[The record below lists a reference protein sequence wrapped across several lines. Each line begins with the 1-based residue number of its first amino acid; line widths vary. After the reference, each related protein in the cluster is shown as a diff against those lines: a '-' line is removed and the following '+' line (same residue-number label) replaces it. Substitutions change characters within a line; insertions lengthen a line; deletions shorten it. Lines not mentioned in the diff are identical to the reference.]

1 MHSISRMPA
10 KLLIESFIE
19 NAMLM
24 DVSTLDMKLIVNG
37 TKSVIV
43 QRKIPSR
50 RVVENSIF
58 KQRHPKVYLFNKSQG
73 VFGECLCEL
82 TFDNINCEEKS
93 GRKSYNAYG
102 IVDKVYR
109 DEYKENPDK
118 FADVIARLNS
128 KINLNGTNLTYEEF
142 RNQVGIGNYIFFVIK
157 ELIVYQSP
165 LELDD
170 FYIAR
175 MGKNGDFA
183 PSDKYK
189 VPRGW
194 CYVVRKTEENKKLV
208 KQFKEKWE

>member
-10 KLLIESFIE
+10 ELLFESFIE

-43 QRKIPSR
+43 QRKIPSS

-118 FADVIARLNS
+118 FAGVIARLNS

-175 MGKNGDFA
+175 LGKNGN
-183 PSDKYK
+183 
-189 VPRGW
+189 R
-194 CYVVRKTEENKKLV
+194 RKQEVGKTI
-208 KQFKEKWE
+208 